1 MAEQLQ
7 FTASIKDIKYKAYLT
22 KKLCQHNFTC
32 FNINTASSY
41 GTIKHGDAEV
51 GFSKW
56 VSPKRTRS
64 YPFERIY
71 NTLNCSKIIT
81 VIPIIKDE
89 GIDGDIDKI
98 QFSTLSW
105 MNLLNVYVVLAYY
118 SQAEQS
124 TKDVNKRKI
133 TNQKFDKDFV
143 NAQIEEIFAYKQ
155 SALHWNNNLFES
167 RFTSIFDSAL
177 KAYQSISQSTGV
189 KTHPQDS
196 LFGYLENIKAD
207 YSQFKD
213 LSSRASKGASLREL
227 QTSHAL
233 EKLSKGEKAQLLI
246 ENYLGG
252 IYYLTADE
260 IIIENKIFILQE
272 SKNSSTAALPSASNI
287 KDGLFKL
294 ILYSNIHTL
303 SLDGQPISFKTR
315 LRITGTG
322 ISGTVKFPCSRESF
336 EYFLKQ
342 NALLFKPSQAN
353 LLRMLWS
360 EVKENDNFELE
371 IEGNT

>member
-1 MAEQLQ
+1 MTKSLE

-22 KKLCQHNFTC
+22 KNLRQYT
-32 FNINTASSY
+32 FNSFDINSASSY
-41 GTIKHGDAEV
+41 GIIKNGDAEV

-105 MNLLNVYVVLAYY
+105 MNLLNIYVVLAYY
-118 SQAEQS
+118 ARAKQS
-124 TKDVNKRKI
+124 TKDAGKRKI
-133 TNQKFDKDFV
+133 TDQKFNERFV
-143 NAQIEEIFAYKQ
+143 NAQLEEIFAYKQ

-167 RFTSIFDSAL
+167 RFTSIFEDAL
-177 KAYQSISQSTGV
+177 KAYQDIANNTGVEVHSQSSLLNYLTDI
-189 KTHPQDS
+189 KT
-196 LFGYLENIKAD
+196 D
-207 YSQFKD
+207 YTKFKD
-213 LSSRASKGASLREL
+213 LSSKASLGASLREL
-227 QTSHAL
+227 QTRHAL
-233 EKLSKGEKAQLLI
+233 EQLSDGEKAQFLV

-252 IYYLTADE
+252 VYYLTADE
-260 IIIENKIFILQE
+260 IILENSIYIIQE
-272 SKNSSTAALPSASNI
+272 SKNSSKLPLPSPSDI
-287 KDGLFKL
+287 RDGLFKL

-303 SLDGQPISFKTR
+303 NLAGVSVSFKTR
-315 LRITGTG
+315 LKLTGIGITGK
-322 ISGTVKFPCSRESF
+322 IRFPCSIDLLEK
-336 EYFLKQ
+336 FLEE
-342 NALLFKPSQAN
+342 NRSLFKPAQKK

-360 EVKENDNFELE
+360 EVNENENFELE
-371 IEGNT
+371 VKGNS